1 MLEILDIMPG
11 GIADQ
16 LGLQAGDRLL
26 QINDHP
32 VDDLV
37 DYLVAE
43 KEENLRIDVERID
56 GALWELD
63 IDHDS
68 EEPLGLILPHPEPR
82 QCGNNCIFCFVHQL
96 PRGMRRSLYVK
107 DEDYRYSYLY
117 GAYVT
122 LTNLTDHDLQRIL
135 RQHLSPLYVSVHA
148 IDQELRE
155 ILLGRSAP
163 ELMPLLKTLVDGGI
177 VLHTQVV
184 VCPGINDGVNLEAT
198 LDALLDLAPGV
209 RSLAIVPV
217 GLTGHRQGLPDLRTH
232 SSVEAAELVRWVE
245 EKQRTIRP
253 RLGTRFLFA
262 ADELYLRAGLAFP
275 PLDDYEDLPQIEN
288 GVGLVPTFRAAATAV
303 LDQAGPLICP
313 PVSLATGVSAAGE
326 VRWFIDQLAAK
337 CGLDLRVHV
346 VDNRFF
352 GGQVTVA
359 GLLTGRDLIEQLTAV
374 TLGRVLLI
382 PDVMLREGEDVF
394 LDGLRVAE
402 LGEHLQVEVEVV
414 PADPWGIWDMLE
426 TLHDESITD
435 GVDDQ

>member
-1 MLEILDIMPG
+1 MLEILNIIPG

-16 LGLQAGDRLL
+16 LGLQAGDCLL
-26 QINDHP
+26 RINDLP
-32 VDDLV
+32 VNDLV

-43 KEENLRIDVERID
+43 TDENLRIDVERAD

-68 EEPLGLILPHPEPR
+68 DEPLGLILPHPEPQ

-122 LTNLTDHDLQRIL
+122 LTNLTDQDLHRIL

-155 ILLGRSAP
+155 KLLGRSAP
-163 ELMPLLKTLVDGGI
+163 ELIPLLKTLVNGGI

-184 VCPGINDGVNLEAT
+184 VCPGINDGVHLEAT

-232 SSVEAAELVRWVE
+232 SSVEAAKLVRWVE
-245 EKQRTIRP
+245 QKQRTIRP

-262 ADELYLRAGLAFP
+262 ADELYLRAGLTFP

-288 GVGLVPTFRAAATAV
+288 GVGLVPAFRTEAAAV

-326 VRWFIDQLAAK
+326 VRRFIDQLAAK

-374 TLGRVLLI
+374 ALGRVLLI
-382 PDVMLREGEDVF
+382 PDVMLREGEDIF

-402 LGEHLQVEVEVV
+402 LAERLQVEVEVV

-435 GVDDQ
+435 VVDNQ

>member
-1 MLEILDIMPG
+1 MLEILNIIPG

-16 LGLQAGDRLL
+16 LGLQAGDCLL
-26 QINDHP
+26 RINDLP
-32 VDDLV
+32 VNDLV

-43 KEENLRIDVERID
+43 TDENLRIDVERAD

-68 EEPLGLILPHPEPR
+68 DEPLGLILPHPEPQ

-122 LTNLTDHDLQRIL
+122 LTNLTDQDLHRIL

-155 ILLGRSAP
+155 KLLGRSAP
-163 ELMPLLKTLVDGGI
+163 ELIPLLKTLVNGGI

-184 VCPGINDGVNLEAT
+184 VCPGINDGVHLETT

-232 SSVEAAELVRWVE
+232 SSVEAAKLVRWVE
-245 EKQRTIRP
+245 QKQRTIRP

-262 ADELYLRAGLAFP
+262 ADELYLRAGLTFP

-288 GVGLVPTFRAAATAV
+288 GVGLVPAFRTEAAAV

-326 VRWFIDQLAAK
+326 VRRFIDQLAAK

-374 TLGRVLLI
+374 ALGRVLLI
-382 PDVMLREGEDVF
+382 PDVMLREGEDIF

-402 LGEHLQVEVEVV
+402 LAERLQVEVEVV

-435 GVDDQ
+435 VVDNQ